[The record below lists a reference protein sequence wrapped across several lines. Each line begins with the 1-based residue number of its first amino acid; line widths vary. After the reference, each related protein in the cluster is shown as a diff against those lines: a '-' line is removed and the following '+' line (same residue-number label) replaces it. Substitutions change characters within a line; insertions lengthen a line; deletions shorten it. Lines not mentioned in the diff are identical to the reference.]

1 MSLARRL
8 NWLTVAAVAA
18 ALVLA
23 VALTVADRRLA
34 ASQTVTLVAGRSAE
48 AIPVDDPSAGVWK
61 RSVPIEV
68 PLSAQRS
75 VPPMGG
81 GTRTVT
87 ARALHDG
94 TRLYIRVEW
103 SDDTRDMAT
112 DRVTDFSDAAAIEY
126 PVAAGEQ
133 VPSFCMG
140 NPDAP
145 VNIWHWK
152 ASWQAAVEGG
162 GPVDVRDAYP
172 DMQVDLYPF
181 ENEESFYPSRA
192 AGNVPARVDRTSPV
206 DNLLAGSFGTLTAGP
221 GPEQMVQ
228 GKGEWHDGKWR
239 VVFARDLQV
248 IGDYTQFSEGEKTN
262 IAFAVW
268 DGAKNERDG
277 MKSVSTF
284 VTLDVSPEVAQ
295 ARPGVGFSRREI
307 GLFVVAGLALL
318 TAGLALGG
326 WMYLQKRVS

>member
-1 MSLARRL
+1 MTLPRRL
-8 NWLTVAAVAA
+8 NRLTVAVLAA
-18 ALVLA
+18 AVVLA
-23 VALTVADRRLA
+23 VALTAADRHLA
-34 ASQTVTLVAGRSAE
+34 ASQTVTLVAGRSEE
-48 AIPVDDPSAGVWK
+48 AIPLDDPSAGVWK

-81 GTRTVT
+81 GARTVT

-94 TRLYIRVEW
+94 ARLYIRVEW

-112 DRVTDFSDAAAIEY
+112 DRATDFSDAAAIEY
-126 PVAAGEQ
+126 PVTPGEQ

-140 NPDAP
+140 DPDAP

-162 GPVDVRDAYP
+162 GPDAYP
-172 DMQVDLYPF
+172 NMQVDLYPF
-181 ENEESFYPSRA
+181 ENEEAFYPPQA
-192 AGNVPARVDRTSPV
+192 AGNVSARIDRTSSV
-206 DNLLAGSFGTLTAGP
+206 DNLLAGSFGTLTAAP
-221 GPEQMVQ
+221 DQMVQ
-228 GKGEWHDGKWR
+228 GTGEWRDGKWR
-239 VVFARDLQV
+239 VVLARDLQV
-248 IGDYTQFSEGEKTN
+248 TGEYTQFSEGERTN

-268 DGAKNERDG
+268 DGAKQERDG
-277 MKSVSTF
+277 MKSVSSF
-284 VTLDVSPEVAQ
+284 VTLDVSPETAQ
-295 ARPGVGFSRREI
+295 ARPDVGFSRHEI

-326 WMYLQKRVS
+326 WLYRQKRET

>member
-1 MSLARRL
+1 MTLPRRL

-18 ALVLA
+18 AVVLA
-23 VALTVADRRLA
+23 VALTAADRRLV
-34 ASQTVTLVAGRSAE
+34 ASQTVTLVAGRSEE
-48 AIPVDDPSAGVWK
+48 AIPLDDPSASVWK

-68 PLSAQRS
+68 PLSAQRT

-81 GTRTVT
+81 GARTVT

-103 SDDTRDMAT
+103 SDDTRDMAI
-112 DRVTDFSDAAAIEY
+112 DAVTDFSDAAAIEY

-152 ASWQAAVEGG
+152 GSWQADVER
-162 GPVDVRDAYP
+162 GPIDIEDAYP
-172 DMQVDLYPF
+172 NMAVDLYPF
-181 ENEESFYPSRA
+181 ENEDTFYPPRA
-192 AGNVPARVDRTSPV
+192 ADNIPARVDRTSPV
-206 DNLLAGSFGTLTAGP
+206 DNLLAGSFGTLSAA
-221 GPEQMVQ
+221 EDQMIQ

-248 IGDYTQFSEGEKTN
+248 IGGYTQFSEGEKTN

-268 DGAKNERDG
+268 DGAKQERDG

-284 VTLDVSPEVAQ
+284 VTLDVSPEAAQ

-326 WMYLQKRVS
+326 WMYLQKREA